1 MLRELHEGSLSV
13 GRRGH
18 AAELVV
24 FGEGSSGASID
35 LAGATELATR
45 MVREF
50 GLSSV
55 LGPVG
60 YSSGSPMYLGTEE
73 LQSGPFAEE
82 TQRLI
87 DQEVSRL
94 LREAEKHDMGL
105 LEEHHEQLDALRRLF
120 LEKETVNGT
129 QVYRLLGLTAPATET
144 SLVAA
149 PHPATPPRRWPNC
162 RRGKGARSG
171 PRRGHLER
179 AAISSEDWRATPGY
193 PHSVTVAVGATKR
206 GSWRD
211 EMILTVDMTV
221 ASCLGDPL
229 AVNKDAP
236 VEQKHL
242 GAMEGSR

>member
-149 PHPATPPRRWPNC
+149 PHPRPPLAVGPTAAAARALGAARGAVIWKEPPYPPRI
-162 RRGKGARSG
+162 GG
-171 PRRGHLER
+171 PRR
-179 AAISSEDWRATPGY
+179 
-193 PHSVTVAVGATKR
+193 VTRIALP
-206 GSWRD
+206 S
-211 EMILTVDMTV
+211 
-221 ASCLGDPL
+221 P
-229 AVNKDAP
+229 
-236 VEQKHL
+236 
-242 GAMEGSR
+242 